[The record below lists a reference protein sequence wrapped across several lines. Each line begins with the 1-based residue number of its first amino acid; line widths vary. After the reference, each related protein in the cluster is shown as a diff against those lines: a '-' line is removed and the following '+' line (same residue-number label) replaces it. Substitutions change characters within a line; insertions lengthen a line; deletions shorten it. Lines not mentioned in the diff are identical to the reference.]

1 VSLSFA
7 QFKIPPYKYYPRH
20 LTSVQ
25 GPKQWAQLRF
35 LQACERLDIPSR
47 LCPRF
52 PNFHPP
58 MRDYQ
63 HSYRPPER
71 FQLPEFNVLNES
83 EAEWRERA
91 RKLFEEMLDKHT
103 TILKGSVP
111 ARCSGWRVCQDKTD
125 PGEGPA

>member
-1 VSLSFA
+1 
-7 QFKIPPYKYYPRH
+7 
-20 LTSVQ
+20 VQ